1 MRNLSILHPYEG
13 GVSNNSLLARAPQ
26 YPRCVGHAIL
36 ISHVVSQ
43 FVLWAQGAEESYLTI
58 TLAKFIA
65 QIDLVFKIQNNER
78 DWTKHH
84 AI

>member
-1 MRNLSILHPYEG
+1 MIWVPKN
-13 GVSNNSLLARAPQ
+13 
-26 YPRCVGHAIL
+26 
-36 ISHVVSQ
+36 
-43 FVLWAQGAEESYLTI
+43 AQGAEESYLAI
-58 TLAKFIA
+58 TLAKSIA